1 MIGSGSRRRR
11 SRTSNVCVFFA
22 ILLRL
27 CDLTLSFA
35 SVALLMW
42 TIYVLFFWLNLLQK
56 KEKLLPPVYDVDLMN
71 DDQEGDILD
80 VPLPTIRYHK
90 FIRSCP
96 DLSLRHSRI
105 FDNAII
111 GRFSLSQ
118 TLKEDSFFSGVL
130 H

>member
-1 MIGSGSRRRR
+1 
-11 SRTSNVCVFFA
+11 
-22 ILLRL
+22 
-27 CDLTLSFA
+27 
-35 SVALLMW
+35 MW

-80 VPLPTIRYHK
+80 VPLPTIR
-90 FIRSCP
+90 
-96 DLSLRHSRI
+96 I